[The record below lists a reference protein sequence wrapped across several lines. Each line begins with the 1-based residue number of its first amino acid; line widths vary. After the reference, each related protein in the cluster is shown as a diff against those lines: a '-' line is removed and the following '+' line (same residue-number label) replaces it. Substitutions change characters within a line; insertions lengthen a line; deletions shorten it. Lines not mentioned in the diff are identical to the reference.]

1 MIHHVSC
8 LKKVTGRFKKGFASG
23 AIKPL
28 SRTVFYAHDIVKAFQ
43 FMSTGNHIGKVL
55 IKMRENENHEMTVPI
70 NVTPRFYCNPNHT
83 YVLVGG
89 LGGIGLEFSQWMI
102 GRKCR
107 KLVLSSTRGISNQY
121 QAFKI
126 K

>member
-1 MIHHVSC
+1 MQ
-8 LKKVTGRFKKGFASG
+8 
-23 AIKPL
+23 PL
-28 SRTVFYAHDIVKAFQ
+28 SRTVFDAHDIIKAFQ

-55 IKMRENENHEMTVPI
+55 IKMRENENDEMTIPI
-70 NVTPRFYCNPNHT
+70 NVTPRFYCDPNHT

-89 LGGIGLEFSQWMI
+89 LGGIGLEFSQWMV